1 MKSIWVRAVAGV
13 LGLVYA
19 FMCMPIYMAPSGL
32 LLLNWIHHFSF
43 LQELGPL
50 VLCVVMVAVAG
61 RFHAHA
67 TRMFFFV
74 SIPISVVLV
83 VVLVLASNMYSWLDT
98 AGEVIT
104 FAVVLP
110 VLGIRGF
117 QWLRSQLQT
126 RRPQKL
132 PWLIFYTSPIL
143 LFGAAYLVGF
153 QLADGHLPSNLVFF
167 FALYGF
173 CTLGLALGMSAI
185 GTYSS
190 RRLNGVWFWIAAVAG
205 GLGWAV
211 LQELLS
217 SPVLFLYAA
226 RYSAQVTLN
235 LNSDLSV
242 DAFQHA
248 IYRFASVYVPIHILF
263 CMVHRPPIAHIS
275 VPANAMDV

>member
-1 MKSIWVRAVAGV
+1 MGACGGRC
-13 LGLVYA
+13 LGGDRLA
-19 FMCMPIYMAPSGL
+19 FICMPIYMAPSGL
-32 LLLNWIHHFSF
+32 LLLNWIQHFSF

-50 VLCVVMVAVAG
+50 VLCVLMVAIAG
-61 RFHAHA
+61 RFHVHA

-83 VVLVLASNMYSWLDT
+83 VVLVLSSNMYSWLDM
-98 AGEVIT
+98 AGKVIA

-110 VLGIRGF
+110 VLEIRGF

-126 RRPQKL
+126 RSPPKL

-143 LFGAAYLVGF
+143 LFGAACLVGF
-153 QLADGHLPSNLVFF
+153 LLADGHLPSNLVFF

-190 RRLNGVWFWIAAVAG
+190 RWLNGVWFWIAAVAG

-211 LQELLS
+211 WQELLS
-217 SPVLFLYAA
+217 LPVLFLYSA

-248 IYRFASVYVPIHILF
+248 IYRFAPVYVPIHLLF
-263 CMVHRPPIAHIS
+263 CMVHRSPIAHSS
-275 VPANAMDV
+275 VPSNAMNV